1 MTAEEPREKVFW
13 DPENPPRSV
22 AKYLS
27 AFMGEFDQVTE
38 VASDFPYDGKAS
50 SAFRKIRTP
59 EQNKWYT
66 RFDGLG
72 EGCWAPKRDGIL
84 NNLTA
89 DLLAAAEFLGAEM
102 HTRGSSALPG
112 GIGADGRFIWM
123 KLLDGGVGV
132 DVLVSEHEY
141 TNRVSGFQRTTIRGP
156 KAYRV
161 LCEFLGFDAPSRKL
175 PGETCVA
182 RREDVWQEIDR
193 LVGSGPAPGNVKA
206 PWSDLRAN
214 KATGAS

>member
-1 MTAEEPREKVFW
+1 MLAEELPEKVFW

-38 VASDFPYDGKAS
+38 VESDCPYDGKAS
-50 SAFRKIRTP
+50 SVFRQIRTS
-59 EQNKWYT
+59 ERNKWYT

-72 EGCWAPKRDGIL
+72 EGCWAPKCDGIL

-89 DLLAAAEFLGAEM
+89 DLLAAAEFLGGEM
-102 HTRGSSALPG
+102 QTTGSSALPG
-112 GIGADGRFIWM
+112 GIGADGRFIWI

-132 DVLVSEHEY
+132 DVLVSEHDY

-161 LCEFLGFDAPSRKL
+161 LCEFLGFDSSSRTL
-175 PGETCVA
+175 PGELSVPRKEEVLKEVDLLVA
-182 RREDVWQEIDR
+182 
-193 LVGSGPAPGNVKA
+193 SGPAPSNVKA
-206 PWSDLRAN
+206 AWSERQAAN
-214 KATGAS
+214 AKDIP

>member
-1 MTAEEPREKVFW
+1 MLSDNPPEKVFW
-13 DPENPPRSV
+13 DAENPPRSV

-27 AFMGEFDQVTE
+27 AFGGEFDQVTE
-38 VASDFPYDGKAS
+38 VESDFPHEGKAS
-50 SAFRKIRTP
+50 SAFRQIRTP
-59 EQNKWYT
+59 EHKKWYT
-66 RFDGLG
+66 RFEGLG

-89 DLLAAAEFLGAEM
+89 DLLAAAEFLGGEM
-102 HTRGSSALPG
+102 HTRGSSGLPG

-156 KAYRV
+156 KAYRA
-161 LCEFLGFDAPSRKL
+161 LCEFLGFDSPPRKL
-175 PGETCVA
+175 PGENSVPSQEEV
-182 RREDVWQEIDR
+182 RQEIDR
-193 LVGSGPAPGNVKA
+193 LVETGPSPSNVKTA
-206 PWSDLRAN
+206 WSDLRAY
-214 KATGAS
+214 KAARPG